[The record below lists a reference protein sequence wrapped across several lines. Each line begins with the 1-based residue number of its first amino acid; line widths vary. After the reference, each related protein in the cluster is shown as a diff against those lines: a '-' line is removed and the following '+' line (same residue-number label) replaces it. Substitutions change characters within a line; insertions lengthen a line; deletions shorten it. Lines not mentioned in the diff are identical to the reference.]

1 MTEEDQREIV
11 KASVIYTLDRL
22 KVLPEQDRSA
32 LMLEHMEHLAFYE
45 SEEILMCPNLPNP
58 LRPEPDIP
66 HLFRYLSYV
75 EQIIKDNYQ
84 I

>member
-1 MTEEDQREIV
+1 MTDEDQREIV

-58 LRPEPDIP
+58 QRAEPDIAQ
-66 HLFRYLSYV
+66 LFRYLSYV
-75 EQIIKDNYQ
+75 ELIIRENYD

>member
-1 MTEEDQREIV
+1 MTDEDQREIV

-22 KVLPEQDRSA
+22 KVLHEQDRSA

-58 LRPEPDIP
+58 PRSEHDVA

-75 EQIIKDNYQ
+75 ELIIRENYD

>member
-11 KASVIYTLDRL
+11 KASVIYTLDRM
-22 KVLPEQDRSA
+22 KVLSEDDRSS
-32 LMLEHMEHLAFYE
+32 LLLEHIENVAGFE

-58 LRPEPDIP
+58 LRPKPDIP

-75 EQIIKDNYQ
+75 EQIIRDNYQ

>member
-11 KASVIYTLDRL
+11 KASVIYTLDRM
-22 KVLPEQDRSA
+22 KVLSEDDRSS
-32 LMLEHMEHLAFYE
+32 LLLEMIENVAGFE

-58 LRPEPDIP
+58 QRAEPDIAQ
-66 HLFRYLSYV
+66 LFRYLLYV
-75 EQIIKDNYQ
+75 ELIIRENYD